1 MTANSSFRTSSHIL
15 GDVTLLGRLVQDRIG
30 TLLEPHGLTHAQA
43 VALVRLWRSA
53 SGSMPQATLIS
64 SLAVS
69 RATGTQLL
77 HDLESRDLVTR
88 EPDPADARSNLI
100 TLTPKGS
107 ALESDVLAVFD
118 RVDGE
123 IAGSLSSAE
132 WQRLAGSLTT
142 MTERVRASKDL
153 DG

>member
-1 MTANSSFRTSSHIL
+1 MTANNSFRTSSHIL
-15 GDVTLLGRLVQDRIG
+15 GDVTLLGRLIQDRIG
-30 TLLEPHGLTHAQA
+30 TLLDPHGLTHAQA
-43 VALVRLWRSA
+43 VALVRLWRSPN
-53 SGSMPQATLIS
+53 GSMSQTKLIS

-88 EPDPADARSNLI
+88 EPDPGDARSNLVS
-100 TLTPKGS
+100 LTPKGS
-107 ALESDVLAVFD
+107 ALESDVLAIFD

-123 IAGSLSSAE
+123 IAGSLSSAD
-132 WQRLAGSLTT
+132 WDRLAGSLTT

>member
-1 MTANSSFRTSSHIL
+1 
-15 GDVTLLGRLVQDRIG
+15 
-30 TLLEPHGLTHAQA
+30 
-43 VALVRLWRSA
+43 
-53 SGSMPQATLIS
+53 
-64 SLAVS
+64 VS

-77 HDLESRDLVTR
+77 HDLESLDLVTR
-88 EPDPADARSNLI
+88 EADPADARSNLI

-107 ALESDVLAVFD
+107 ALESDVLDVFD

-123 IAGSLSSAE
+123 IAGSLSPAE